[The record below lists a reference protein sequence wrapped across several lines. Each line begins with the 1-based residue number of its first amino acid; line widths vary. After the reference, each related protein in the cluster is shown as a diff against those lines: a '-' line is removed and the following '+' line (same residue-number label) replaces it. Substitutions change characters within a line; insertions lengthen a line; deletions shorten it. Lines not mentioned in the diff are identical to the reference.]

1 MFCNLV
7 LKKNKR
13 CNLHLLKMHVSCAAG
28 DYHNIT
34 LSNDGVVHSFGSN
47 KYGELGLGHNNNV
60 SLPTPIPNLPKIM
73 EISCGSYF
81 TVCIDNEGGLWSF
94 GYNNYGQLGTG
105 NTTNYN
111 IPQKI
116 KHIPPVRSVSCGCY
130 HALIITNDSNLWS
143 CGYND
148 HGELCLGNKAGN
160 QSKYQQ
166 TSFQQISKI
175 SAGGYHSFFQ
185 NNKGEIFGCGHN
197 QQGEVGLGHF
207 NHPQIN
213 VTLIPNLPLNI
224 VQFCSGY
231 YHSLFMDS
239 DGNAFSVGHN
249 EYGQLGLGHNN
260 NQNVLNQIPNIP
272 PTRSISCVGYSSYLV
287 DIDGNLWS
295 FGFNGYGQL
304 GHGDK
309 ANIPTKIECL
319 KNITQTAQGSCGYHF
334 LAKDSQNKIFVM
346 GRNYERQLGT
356 GDNQSLSSPQEI
368 DFQYFSIWGNSQ
380 TWGNHQKT
388 TNGWKHMCSEETMNW
403 NEKEMKKLE
412 ILQPKINQVKFDLQ
426 SNNNNKI
433 KQEFPPNSFES
444 WNDAQT
450 FLNEKYQQINEKLN
464 KKQEIENQI
473 TEDVN
478 QIENELKDIDHQI
491 QQLQNRKKELEENH
505 LPNVK
510 KMQSGLVEIFTKIEE
525 TKNVLEEMCS
535 DVSKFCENENEMN
548 EELSELFKQKKF
560 EEFNYSD
567 VSKLLWK
574 MDMVRY
580 QSLFEL
586 NQING
591 LAISLLSDDKAWA
604 QLGVEQRDSYY
615 ISFYFKMMKSSGYY
629 KTFSD
634 DYDFDCCV
642 CSHNTPEKTIHL
654 LKEYE
659 IPIEDNFIL
668 ENNYCSPLLI
678 SKLFI
683 KDMLGK
689 DYFSQKGIQIMRKL
703 KEWRKIHKRH
713 LNQLKTK

>member
-1 MFCNLV
+1 MFCASGNYHTV
-7 LKKNKR
+7 V
-13 CNLHLLKMHVSCAAG
+13 VSNYG
-28 DYHNIT
+28 E
-34 LSNDGVVHSFGSN
+34 VHSLGKN
-47 KYGELGLGHNNNV
+47 TNGQLGLGHYNNV
-60 SLPTPIPNLPKIM
+60 SLPAPIPNLPKIM
-73 EISCGSYF
+73 EISCGYEF

-94 GYNNYGQLGTG
+94 GHNNYGQLGTG
-105 NTTNYN
+105 DTTSYN

-116 KHIPPVRSVSCGCY
+116 EHIPPVRAVSCGNF

-148 HGELCLGNKAGN
+148 HGQLCLGNKGD

-175 SAGGYHSFFQ
+175 SAGAYYSLFQ
-185 NNKGEIFGCGHN
+185 NNQGEIFGCGQN
-197 QQGEVGLGHF
+197 NYGVVGLGHF
-207 NHPQIN
+207 NTPQIE

-224 VQFCSGY
+224 VEFCSGY
-231 YHSLFMDS
+231 YHSLFLDS
-239 DGNAFSVGHN
+239 EGNTFSVGRN
-249 EYGQLGLGHNN
+249 DYGQLGLGHNN

-272 PTRSISCVGYSSYLV
+272 PIQKISCTYYSSYLIDV
-287 DIDGNLWS
+287 DGNLWS
-295 FGFNGYGQL
+295 FGHNGYGEL

-309 ANIPTKIECL
+309 ANRNIPTKINGL
-319 KNITQTAQGSCGYHF
+319 NNVKQTVQGHSSYHF
-334 LAKDSQNKIFVM
+334 LAKDSQNKIFVI
-346 GRNYERQLGT
+346 GYNNYGQLGT
-356 GDNQSLSSPQEI
+356 GNNQSLSSAQEI
-368 DFQYFSIWGNSQ
+368 DSQYFPIWGERI
-380 TWGNHQKT
+380 T
-388 TNGWKHMCSEETMNW
+388 TGWKHMCSEETMNW
-403 NEKEMKKLE
+403 NEKETKKLE
-412 ILQPKINQVKFDLQ
+412 ILQPKINQVKLDLQ
-426 SNNNNKI
+426 SNNNNKF
-433 KQEFPPNSFES
+433 KQEFPPKSFET

-450 FLNEKYQQINEKLN
+450 FLNEKYQQINEKFN

-473 TEDVN
+473 TKDVN
-478 QIENELKDIDHQI
+478 QIENELREIDHQI

-510 KMQSGLVEIFTKIEE
+510 KMQSGFEEIFTKIEE

-560 EEFNYSD
+560 EEFDCSD

-591 LAISLLSDDKAWA
+591 SVISSLCDDNVWK
-604 QLGVEQRDSYY
+604 QLGIEKRDCFYISYY
-615 ISFYFKMMKSSGYY
+615 FEMMQAPGYF

-634 DYDFDCCV
+634 DYDPDCCV

-659 IPIEDNFIL
+659 IPIEDDFIL
-668 ENNYCSPLLI
+668 ENNYFSIFLT
-678 SKLFI
+678 SKFVI
-683 KDMLGK
+683 KEMLGN
-689 DYFSQKGIQIMRKL
+689 DLLSQKGLETMKKL
-703 KEWRKIHKRH
+703 KEWKKIHNCH
-713 LNQLKTK
+713 LKQLNTQ

>member
-1 MFCNLV
+1 MLCACGSDHTV
-7 LKKNKR
+7 V
-13 CNLHLLKMHVSCAAG
+13 VS
-28 DYHNIT
+28 D
-34 LSNDGVVHSFGSN
+34 DGEVHSFGYN
-47 KYGELGLGHNNNV
+47 RNGQLGLGHKNNV

-73 EISCGSYF
+73 EISCGYEF

-94 GYNNYGQLGTG
+94 GFNDRGQLGTG
-105 NTTNYN
+105 NTTFCN

-116 KHIPPVRSVSCGCY
+116 EHIPPVRSVSCGY
-130 HALIITNDSNLWS
+130 AHVLIITNDSTLWS
-143 CGYND
+143 CGSNEY
-148 HGELCLGNKAGN
+148 GQLCLGNKGGN

-175 SAGGYHSFFQ
+175 SAGGIHSLFQ
-185 NNKGEIFGCGHN
+185 NNNGEIFSCGYN
-197 QQGEVGLGHF
+197 QYGQVGLGHF
-207 NHPQIN
+207 NSSKGN
-213 VTLIPNLPLNI
+213 VSLIPNLPLNI

-231 YHSLFMDS
+231 FHSLFLDS
-239 DGNAFSVGHN
+239 NGNVFSVGYN
-249 EYGQLGLGHNN
+249 ASGELGLGHNN

-272 PTRSISCVGYSSYLV
+272 PIQKISCVYYTSYLIDV
-287 DIDGNLWS
+287 DGNLWS
-295 FGFNGYGQL
+295 FGYNTYGQL
-304 GHGDK
+304 RHGDT
-309 ANIPTKIECL
+309 ANRNVPTKINGL
-319 KNITQTAQGSCGYHF
+319 NNITQTVQGSCGNHF

-346 GRNYERQLGT
+346 GHNNYGQLGT
-356 GDNQSLSSPQEI
+356 GNNQSLSSAQEI
-368 DFQYFSIWGNSQ
+368 DSQYFPMWG
-380 TWGNHQKT
+380 GNPQRI
-388 TNGWKHMCSEETMNW
+388 TNEWKHMCSEETMNW

-412 ILQPKINQVKFDLQ
+412 ILQPKINQVKLDLQ

-433 KQEFPPNSFES
+433 KQEFPPKSFET

-450 FLNEKYQQINEKLN
+450 FLNEKYQQINEKFN

-473 TEDVN
+473 TKDVN
-478 QIENELKDIDHQI
+478 QIENELREIDHQI

-510 KMQSGLVEIFTKIEE
+510 KIQSGLKEIFTKIEE

-560 EEFNYSD
+560 EEFDCSD

-591 LAISLLSDDKAWA
+591 SVISSFYYDDNVWK
-604 QLGVEQRDSYY
+604 QLGIDKKDCFY
-615 ISFYFKMMKSSGYY
+615 ISFYFKMMKSPGYF

-659 IPIEDNFIL
+659 IPIEDDFIL
-668 ENNYCSPLLI
+668 ENNYCSPLLT
-678 SKLFI
+678 SKFAI
-683 KDMLGK
+683 KNILGN
-689 DYFSQKGIQIMRKL
+689 DLLSQKGLETMKKL
-703 KEWRKIHKRH
+703 KQWNEIHKRH
-713 LNQLKTK
+713 LKQLNTQ